1 MTAARRVLD
10 YLLNPRAR
18 LNDLPHLSR
27 PPVDTIETEAPAGR
41 RGRLGHWRALFNLPF
56 VVGLLIVLGLFL
68 VVLFGPVWAP
78 NNPYI
83 AGQHIQPHFD
93 SDTGQWVS
101 PPLEPSEEYPLGTDE
116 YGNDLFSMLLHGARN
131 TLIAA
136 LFIAMARMIIGLGL
150 GAFAGWHEGK
160 APDKVIMGT
169 IGVIAAVPI
178 LISSII
184 LIFALD
190 IRRGLPV
197 FIVALTIIGWTEI
210 AQYIRGEFL
219 ILRKL
224 PFIEGAHSVGA
235 ADREIAIRHV
245 LPNIL
250 PQLLVITFLEV
261 AAVLLLFGELGFV
274 GVFIGG
280 ASHISTGDEL
290 TGTQLVTLAEVPEWG
305 AMLAEGY
312 QWLRSKP
319 HIVYP
324 PALAFFIAIIG
335 FNALGEGLR
344 RYIETHHVN
353 TNFLLSKRMLLVIA
367 GLILA
372 TIFIINNAGPAPW
385 FAKVAQDFNT
395 NLAYGQT
402 ETLTAMD
409 GRGAGQEGGQQAA
422 TYIAEEFRQFGLDP
436 GWRQSE
442 YLFPNENQL
451 VRPVS
456 QPELALI
463 DAGGQPL
470 VSFSHQLDFGFVIEG
485 HGGSGEIEAP
495 ITLLS
500 FDQEPDSY
508 SWESFQGLDLRD
520 RVVLLIQDNAPPDF
534 ASEALIRGAEG
545 VLWVAGNESTAVRS
559 QIQRRD
565 PEQPSLQKPTIPVF
579 RIRPSVAQA
588 IMTSTGR
595 SLADLF
601 SDQTSA
607 DQRGPGWAAHS
618 LDARI
623 HMSLDLEEPEMTP
636 VPVVLGYLHGS
647 DFTIANELVVL
658 FASYDGLGVD
668 PDGTVYPSANHN
680 AAGVGMLLE
689 VARLWQEQGLDPRR
703 SVLFVAWGGGQ
714 LDDPGVQQFLSDQNS
729 FRHLPANSNGTPL
742 APRMVFQLDYLGAGG
757 DTLFI
762 HPQSSTNLTEL
773 WLETASEAGIPV
785 AYPAEDSVPQV
796 EAFKPQGSAWLSFA
810 WENAD
815 VPPSEDLMEHIEAEK
830 LQVIGQALTHMLTQI
845 VRQTRF

>member
-18 LNDLPHLSR
+18 LNDMPHLGRSPADAR
-27 PPVDTIETEAPAGR
+27 ETEAPTGR
-41 RGRLGHWRALFNLPF
+41 RGRRNYWRALFNLPF
-56 VVGLLIVLGLFL
+56 VIGLLIVLGLFL

-78 NNPYI
+78 SNPYI

-93 SDTGQWVS
+93 SDTGEWIS
-101 PPLEPSEEYPLGTDE
+101 PPLEPSEEYRLGTDE
-116 YGNDLFSMLLHGARN
+116 YGNDLFSMLLYGARN

-136 LFIAMARMIIGLGL
+136 AFIAMARVIIGLGL
-150 GAFAGWHEGK
+150 GAYAGWHEGK
-160 APDKVIMGT
+160 TPDKVIMGA

-178 LISSII
+178 LISSMI

-219 ILRKL
+219 IMRKM

-235 ADREIAIRHV
+235 SNREIAVRHV

-280 ASHISTGDEL
+280 GSHISIGDEL

-344 RYIETHHVN
+344 RFIETYHVN

-367 GLILA
+367 GLTLA

-385 FAKVAQDFNT
+385 FAKVAQGFDT
-395 NLAYGQT
+395 DSAYGHT
-402 ETLTAMD
+402 ESLTTMD
-409 GRGAGQEGGQQAA
+409 GRGAGQDGGQQAA
-422 TYIAEEFRQFGLDP
+422 AYIAEKFRQFGLDP

-451 VRPVS
+451 TRPAS
-456 QPELALI
+456 QPELMLI

-470 VSFSHQLDFGFVIEG
+470 LSFRHQLDFGFVIDG
-485 HGGSGEIEAP
+485 HGGSGDAEAP

-500 FDQEPDSY
+500 FNQDPEFY

-520 RVVLLIQDNAPPDF
+520 RIVLLIQGNAPPDF
-534 ASEALIRGAEG
+534 ANEALIRGAEG
-545 VLWVAGNESTAVRS
+545 VLWVTGNESTAVRS

-565 PEQPSLQKPTIPVF
+565 PERPSLQKPTIPIF

-588 IMTSTGR
+588 IMAPTGR

-601 SDQTSA
+601 SDQSSA
-607 DQRGPGWAAHS
+607 DQRGPGWTAHS
-618 LDARI
+618 LDATIR
-623 HMSLDLEEPEMTP
+623 MSLALDEPKSVP
-636 VPVVLGYLHGS
+636 VPVVLGYVHGS

-668 PDGTVYPSANHN
+668 PDGTVYPAANHN

-689 VARLWQEQGLDPRR
+689 VARLWQEQELDPRR

-714 LDDPGVQQFLSDQNS
+714 LDDPGVQQFLSDQSS

-742 APRMVFQLDYLGAGG
+742 APRIVFQLDYLGAGS
-757 DTLFI
+757 DTLLI
-762 HPQSSTNLTEL
+762 HSQSSTNLTEL
-773 WLETASEAGIPV
+773 WRETASEAGIPV
-785 AYPAEDSVPQV
+785 AFLTEDSVLQI

-810 WENAD
+810 WEDAE
-815 VPPSEDLMEHIEAEK
+815 VPPSEDLMEHIDAEK
-830 LQVIGQALTHMLTQI
+830 LQVIGQAFTRMLTQI